1 MSRLWQN
8 SLSKAEKIALSQRIA
23 GATGMDERAV
33 EKDWWVVAVL
43 KALSMTQYAHLM
55 SFKGGTEKSRRES
68 GRTGLPPKPKDRKIY
83 LKSFGAKVLR

>member
-33 EKDWWVVAVL
+33 EKDWWVVALL

-55 SFKGGTEKSRRES
+55 SFQGGTEKIKE
-68 GRTGLPPKPKDRKIY
+68 GVRTNRAPSQTKR
-83 LKSFGAKVLR
+83 S